1 MLKKQ
6 KYDDSNTPNDKRK
19 MKEQLKLELHAL
31 RAVGFKL
38 TDLESDTY
46 GMLLKEE
53 EVVLSS
59 QVCSKS
65 HISQLNT

>member
-1 MLKKQ
+1 
-6 KYDDSNTPNDKRK
+6 
-19 MKEQLKLELHAL
+19 MKEQLKLEPHAL

-65 HISQLNT
+65 HNSRLNT